1 MGTGISAIGIG
12 PDGAVSA
19 TNSSTATLG
28 ALATFTGRW
37 EDVSRYTAIKVMVFA
52 DVDGVLLFDLSTD
65 GVNVDRTKVLNI
77 TGGATAQVHTLL
89 VVSQFFRVRYTNL
102 TAPQTAFRLQT
113 LFHNA
118 SERTLT
124 SGTRQT
130 LLDTDD
136 TTLVRSVS
144 DAILDRNAGL
154 IAYQQTVQKFGENDN
169 VGNGAFEDIWPG
181 GGIYP
186 FQTAATALRIRAG
199 GNPQD
204 DSTLGGATGALAVVV
219 EGLDTNFN
227 EITETIAT
235 LGALA
240 SLPTVAL
247 FRRVNRA
254 YVTDVGTYGGA
265 NVGPIEIETA
275 PGAILQ
281 AVIVAAKGQTQQ
293 AIYTV
298 PAGKTGF
305 ITRLRWFVEGN
316 KDATVELYQRQNA
329 SDVVTPFTGR
339 RLLSRISALVGA
351 ESIALDSYMALP
363 AGTDVF
369 GRAIGSAAGGTAVD
383 CSFDLALVE
392 N

>member
-12 PDGAVSA
+12 PDGAVS
-19 TNSSTATLG
+19 TGNSSTATLG
-28 ALATFTGRW
+28 ALATFTGAW

-52 DVDGVLLFDLSTD
+52 DTDGVLILELSTD
-65 GVNVDRTKVLNI
+65 GVNLDRSKVLNI
-77 TGGATAQVHTLL
+77 EGGASAQVHTLL

-113 LFHNA
+113 LYHNA

-136 TTLVRSVS
+136 TTLVRPVT

-154 IAYQQTVQKFGENDN
+154 IDYEQTVQKFGENDD

-181 GGIYP
+181 GGVYS
-186 FQTAATALRIRAG
+186 FQTAAVALRIRAG

-227 EITETIAT
+227 EITATIAT

-240 SLPTVAL
+240 SAPTVAL

-265 NVGPIEIETA
+265 NVGNIEIETV
-275 PGAILQ
+275 PGGILQ
-281 AVIVAAKGQTQQ
+281 AVIVADKGQTQQ
-293 AIYTV
+293 SIYSV
-298 PAGKTGF
+298 PAGKTAF

-329 SDVVTPFTGR
+329 SDVVAPFTGQ
-339 RLLSRISALVGA
+339 RLLSRISALVGV
-351 ESIALDSYMALP
+351 ESISFDSYVVLP
-363 AGTDVF
+363 AGTDVYA
-369 GRAIGSAAGGTAVD
+369 RALGSAAGGTAVD
-383 CSFDLALVE
+383 CSFDLTLVD